1 MNYGQLNRRIT
12 VSIPGTQTPDG
23 MGGFIPGTPT
33 ISTLWCSARQL
44 SMGQKLTYGLEASYA
59 AYEFGF
65 NYESAKNITEAAT
78 LSYNGRSFVIKS
90 INELDEAHRTIIIIA
105 TEQR

>member
-1 MNYGQLNRRIT
+1 M
-12 VSIPGTQTPDG
+12 SIPGIQTPDG

-33 ISTLWCSARQL
+33 TSTLWCSARQL
-44 SMGQKLTYGLEASYA
+44 SMGQKLTYGLEVSYV

-78 LSYNGRSFVIKS
+78 LSYDGWSFVIKS
-90 INELDEAHRTIIIIA
+90 INDLNEAHRDIMIIA